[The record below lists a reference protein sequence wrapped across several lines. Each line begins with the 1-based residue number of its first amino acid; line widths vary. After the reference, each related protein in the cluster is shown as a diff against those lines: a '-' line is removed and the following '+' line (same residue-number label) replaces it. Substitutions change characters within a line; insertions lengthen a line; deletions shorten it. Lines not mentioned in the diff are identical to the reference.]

1 MQVKRWAQD
10 GSDIC
15 KEKWLIRQCLEQA
28 CGSFQDL
35 YNHLSFCGQI
45 TRIHLY
51 YWYYCICQARYS
63 SNTSPKNK
71 QSNQVYGHCLLPIE
85 ILVRHISVKA
95 PGYRLLL
102 LIFELLTHHDFMIAA
117 REIND
122 YFIFLVRKKRVDCFL
137 ALIGNPILEGLRL
150 LIVLIIIMGYD
161 TAWSAHH

>member
-1 MQVKRWAQD
+1 MGLFRIYTIIFHFADRLHEFIYITDIIVAVKP
-10 GSDIC
+10 DIPQ
-15 KEKWLIRQCLEQA
+15 IRVPKI
-28 CGSFQDL
+28 
-35 YNHLSFCGQI
+35 N
-45 TRIHLY
+45 
-51 YWYYCICQARYS
+51 
-63 SNTSPKNK
+63 SPIKFMDIVF
-71 QSNQVYGHCLLPIE
+71 SIE